1 MSAKRLPSTS
11 RLLTRVAAVALLSG
25 LAAGCSGSVERFGDP
40 VYTGGTANQRAI
52 LGGSQRQPSYDEIAG
67 SGPVSPPAQRRQ
79 PVVAS
84 APLPPVGQTR
94 QEKPLYTASIPRSEP
109 VAQPAQ
115 PPMPA
120 PIAANAQTRQSRTYG
135 GWTSAGGTVV
145 TLEPG
150 ETVNTAARRYGV
162 PPEAIVAVNGLND
175 PNEVRAGSQIVI
187 PTYVYNGHKVIRP
200 ERRVA
205 SAQPVPS
212 PVPSPYPAPAASRT
226 TPVRV
231 ASSDDVVPNSKPR
244 RATHVASAA
253 PAVSEP
259 RTAPVAVDAR
269 PLRKPAVAS
278 GASAGPRLAVARSE
292 PEPQRETASQPD
304 TEVKRET
311 APDKPITTASI
322 QRDESPADVADDGTN
337 RFRWPVRGRII
348 SSFGSKPGGTRNDGI
363 NLAVP
368 EGTAVRA
375 VESGTVIYA
384 GNELKGY
391 GNLVLIRHDDGWV
404 SAYAHN
410 SELEVRRGDTV
421 RRGEVVAK
429 AGSTGTVNQPQ
440 LHFEL
445 RRGNKPVDPMQ
456 FLPKA
461 S

>member
-1 MSAKRLPSTS
+1 M
-11 RLLTRVAAVALLSG
+11 
-25 LAAGCSGSVERFGDP
+25 
-40 VYTGGTANQRAI
+40 
-52 LGGSQRQPSYDEIAG
+52 
-67 SGPVSPPAQRRQ
+67 
-79 PVVAS
+79 
-84 APLPPVGQTR
+84 
-94 QEKPLYTASIPRSEP
+94 
-109 VAQPAQ
+109 
-115 PPMPA
+115 
-120 PIAANAQTRQSRTYG
+120 
-135 GWTSAGGTVV
+135 
-145 TLEPG
+145 
-150 ETVNTAARRYGV
+150 
-162 PPEAIVAVNGLND
+162 
-175 PNEVRAGSQIVI
+175 
-187 PTYVYNGHKVIRP
+187 
-200 ERRVA
+200 
-205 SAQPVPS
+205 
-212 PVPSPYPAPAASRT
+212 
-226 TPVRV
+226 
-231 ASSDDVVPNSKPR
+231 
-244 RATHVASAA
+244 
-253 PAVSEP
+253 
-259 RTAPVAVDAR
+259 
-269 PLRKPAVAS
+269 
-278 GASAGPRLAVARSE
+278 
-292 PEPQRETASQPD
+292 
-304 TEVKRET
+304 KRET